1 MWHLISSPTIPTT
14 TAAKH
19 NVKVFT
25 PQRVNWERSLE
36 LDCFAGVR
44 GGGTEGEKGCEEG
57 GEEDK
62 RALSAL
68 LIHCLCSRGV
78 CCFPACCSVDC
89 LHSLRETHGCYT
101 NTNSHALIVAVT
113 FIHVHTQTNY
123 ICIDIQ
129 HTNMDCV
136 TFCCLFFFFCSSH
149 TLRPPRA
156 HFHTGGNTWL
166 LSLPRRTA
174 SYCTVK
180 CKLQRL
186 NRSQWGYI
194 NGS

>member
-44 GGGTEGEKGCEEG
+44 GGGTECEKGCEEG
-57 GEEDK
+57 GGEDK

-68 LIHCLCSRGV
+68 LIHCLCSKGV

-89 LHSLRETHGCYT
+89 LHSLRETDGCYT
-101 NTNSHALIVAVT
+101 Y
-113 FIHVHTQTNY
+113 TQT
-123 ICIDIQ
+123 
-129 HTNMDCV
+129 HMHS
-136 TFCCLFFFFCSSH
+136 L
-149 TLRPPRA
+149 
-156 HFHTGGNTWL
+156 L
-166 LSLPRRTA
+166 LSLSYMSTHKLITFA
-174 SYCTVK
+174 STYNTQTWTVSHFAVFFVLF
-180 CKLQRL
+180 CSLH
-186 NRSQWGYI
+186 S
-194 NGS
+194 